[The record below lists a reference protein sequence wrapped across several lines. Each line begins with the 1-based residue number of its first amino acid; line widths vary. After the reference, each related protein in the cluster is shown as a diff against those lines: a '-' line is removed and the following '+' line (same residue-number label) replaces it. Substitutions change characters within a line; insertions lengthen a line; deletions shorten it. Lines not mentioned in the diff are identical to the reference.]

1 MELVHDERTYGDITN
16 VDISE
21 DKISDDYI
29 NDENIIDDD
38 ISMDDI
44 SVDDISEDGISVD
57 GINDDLSNDERLSL
71 VRIIC
76 MFPISHI
83 LLSDEKRHGRPNIR
97 THTPHC
103 KSLAR
108 QHDESYSV
116 FSRVLLSQ
124 YFQYSLL
131 PGYCSAKQLPG

>member
-21 DKISDDYI
+21 DKISD
-29 NDENIIDDD
+29 ENIIDDD
-38 ISMDDI
+38 ISMNDI
-44 SVDDISEDGISVD
+44 SVDGISEDGIIED
-57 GINDDLSNDERLSL
+57 GINDDLSNDKRLSM
-71 VRIIC
+71 VIIIC

-83 LLSDEKRHGRPNIR
+83 LMSDEKRHGRPNIR

-116 FSRVLLSQ
+116 FSRVLLPQ
-124 YFQYSLL
+124 YCQYSLL